1 MFSNKSNG
9 LAKFAS
15 LSNYFF
21 KTSSSFDEE
30 TPPPPPPPL
39 LKAPV
44 IASTTVEIVIE
55 KEWKS
60 RYAIFTK

>member
-1 MFSNKSNG
+1 MFSNKSND

-15 LSNYFF
+15 LSNYFL

-30 TPPPPPPPL
+30 TPPHPPPPL
-39 LKAPV
+39 LKSPV

-55 KEWKS
+55 KD
-60 RYAIFTK
+60 